1 MFYNSVV
8 QPIYDYT
15 QRRRSI
21 DNLGGQIFIYSC
33 SAQLISFEIDCFYS
47 LWTRIYEYLPPQLS
61 IFRSFWLHWC
71 CMVRAACWVFSKP
84 PKTAKP
90 CSTNN
95 ITTRMLQ
102 KYFDILNWADLSTGR
117 QIHKCVLVFK
127 CLNNLVPEYLSGY
140 FVRNSNIHSWFAL
153 T

>member
-1 MFYNSVV
+1 
-8 QPIYDYT
+8 
-15 QRRRSI
+15 
-21 DNLGGQIFIYSC
+21 
-33 SAQLISFEIDCFYS
+33 
-47 LWTRIYEYLPPQLS
+47 
-61 IFRSFWLHWC
+61 
-71 CMVRAACWVFSKP
+71 MVRAACWVFSKP

-140 FVRNSNIHSWFAL
+140 FVRNSITSQTGHKE
-153 T
+153 